1 MSLTI
6 NNSIASI
13 NARRQLEK
21 HTLQLGKTFARL
33 SSGMR
38 INTSQD
44 DAAGMAITNR
54 MVAQIRGMNVAIR
67 NANDGISLAQVAE
80 GALDETQN
88 ALQRM
93 RELAI
98 QASNSTYSTS
108 DRANLQDEF
117 EQMLSEINRIASD
130 AEFNNV
136 KLLGGIKMS
145 GAGGANLGSFKVQ
158 QFAGTFHV
166 GADAGQ
172 TITITVGRA
181 GLEELGL
188 YNYSYVAP
196 QASATQSIATASVKV
211 WVSTAAK
218 ANSALGFI
226 DSALDSV
233 SDIRAALGAAQSRFQ
248 SVIASLSNVVENTDA
263 ARSRIQDAD
272 IATETANLTKYTI
285 LQQAGVAIL
294 AQANQQPTIA
304 LALLGA

>member
-1 MSLTI
+1 MALTI
-6 NNSIASI
+6 NNSISSI
-13 NARRQLEK
+13 NARRNLEK
-21 HTLQLGKTFARL
+21 HTLQLSKTFSRL

-67 NANDGISLAQVAE
+67 NANDGISMAQVAE

-98 QASNSTYSTS
+98 QASNSTYSAS
-108 DRANLQDEF
+108 DRANLHEEF
-117 EQMLSEINRIASD
+117 KQMLAEINRIASD

-136 KLLGGIKMS
+136 KLLGGVKKS
-145 GAGGANLGSFKVQ
+145 TDGGSYKIQ

-166 GADAGQ
+166 GPDAGQ
-172 TITITVGRA
+172 TIAVTVGRA

-188 YNYSYVAP
+188 NNYSFNTGD
-196 QASATQSIATASVKV
+196 ASATTKIVTATVSAKV

-233 SDIRAALGAAQSRFQ
+233 SDIRSALGAAQSRFQ

-272 IATETANLTKYTI
+272 IAMETANLTKYTI

-304 LALLGA
+304 LALLGR

>member
-1 MSLTI
+1 MALTI

-21 HTLQLGKTFARL
+21 HTLQLSKTFARL

-38 INTSQD
+38 INTSKD

-67 NANDGISLAQVAE
+67 NANDGISMAQVAE

-98 QASNSTYSTS
+98 QAANSTYSST
-108 DRANLQDEF
+108 DRANLKAEF
-117 EQMLSEINRIASD
+117 KQMLAEVQRISATTT
-130 AEFNNV
+130 FNNNL
-136 KLLGGIKMS
+136 LLGGS
-145 GAGGANLGSFKVQ
+145 ANGTGRGTSFQ
-158 QFAGTFHV
+158 GTFHV
-166 GADAGQ
+166 GANAGQ
-172 TITITVGRA
+172 TITI
-181 GLEELGL
+181 
-188 YNYSYVAP
+188 
-196 QASATQSIATASVKV
+196 KF
-211 WVSTAAK
+211 STL
-218 ANSALGFI
+218 NISALGLVTLNNAGDATVTAAISNRALISIGVAVKAGSALYRI
-226 DSALDSV
+226 DSALDAISTF
-233 SDIRAALGAAQSRFQ
+233 RASLGALQSRFET
-248 SVIASLSNVVENTDA
+248 VISSLSNTVENTDA

-304 LALLGA
+304 LALLGR

>member
-1 MSLTI
+1 MALTI

-54 MVAQIRGMNVAIR
+54 MVAQIRGMNVAVR

-98 QASNSTYSTS
+98 QSANSTYSST
-108 DRANLQDEF
+108 DRANLSAEF
-117 EQMLSEINRIASD
+117 KQMLAEIQRISSTTT
-130 AEFNNV
+130 FNNNI
-136 KLLGGIKMS
+136 LLGGS
-145 GAGGANLGSFKVQ
+145 ARGTGRGTSFQ
-158 QFAGTFHV
+158 GTFHV
-166 GADAGQ
+166 GANAGQ
-172 TITITVGRA
+172 TITIKF
-181 GLEELGL
+181 
-188 YNYSYVAP
+188 
-196 QASATQSIATASVKV
+196 SAMNI
-211 WVSTAAK
+211 
-218 ANSALGFI
+218 SALGLVSLGPTATITTVTSAINRNARLSIGTASKAGSALYRI
-226 DSALDSV
+226 DSALDAISTF
-233 SDIRAALGAAQSRFQ
+233 RASLGALQSRFET
-248 SVIASLSNVVENTDA
+248 VISSLSNTVENTDA

-304 LALLGA
+304 LALLGR

>member
-1 MSLTI
+1 MALTI

-21 HTLQLGKTFARL
+21 HTLKLSKTFARL

-98 QASNSTYSTS
+98 QAANSTYSSS

-117 EQMLSEINRIASD
+117 EQMLSEIQRISSD
-130 AEFNNV
+130 TTFNNNI
-136 KLLGGIKMS
+136 LLGGS
-145 GAGGANLGSFKVQ
+145 TNGRYGTSFR
-158 QFAGTFHV
+158 GTFHV
-166 GADAGQ
+166 GADTGQ
-172 TITITVGRA
+172 TITIRFSVMNVSA
-181 GLEELGL
+181 LGL
-188 YNYSYVAP
+188 VKLHATNTV
-196 QASATQSIATASVKV
+196 ASAITKSAQVSIGV
-211 WVSTAAK
+211 AAK
-218 ANSALGFI
+218 ANSALAFI
-226 DSALDSV
+226 DSALDAV
-233 SDIRAALGAAQSRFQ
+233 STFRASLGALQSRFET
-248 SVIASLSNVVENTDA
+248 VISSLSNIVENTDS

-272 IATETANLTKYTI
+272 IALETANLTKYTI

>member
-21 HTLQLGKTFARL
+21 HTLKLSKTFARL

-54 MVAQIRGMNVAIR
+54 MVAQIRGMNVAVR

-98 QASNSTYSTS
+98 QAANSTYSVS

-136 KLLGGIKMS
+136 KLLGGIKYS
-145 GAGGANLGSFKVQ
+145 GTDSFKIQ

-166 GADAGQ
+166 GADTGQ

-181 GLEELGL
+181 GLGELGL
-188 YNYSYVAP
+188 YNYSYA
-196 QASATQSIATASVKV
+196 AAGLSATRSITAASVKV

-233 SDIRAALGAAQSRFQ
+233 SDIRAALGAAQSRFE
-248 SVIASLSNVVENTDA
+248 SVISSLSNAVENTDA

-272 IATETANLTKYTI
+272 IALETANLTKYTI

>member
-1 MSLTI
+1 MALTI

-98 QASNSTYSTS
+98 QAANSTYSSS
-108 DRANLQDEF
+108 DRANLQAEF
-117 EQMLSEINRIASD
+117 EQMLSEVQRVSSD
-130 AEFNNV
+130 TTFNNNI
-136 KLLGGIKMS
+136 LLGGS
-145 GAGGANLGSFKVQ
+145 ANGRYGTSFQ
-158 QFAGTFHV
+158 GTFHV

-172 TITITVGRA
+172 TITIKF
-181 GLEELGL
+181 
-188 YNYSYVAP
+188 
-196 QASATQSIATASVKV
+196 SVMNV
-211 WVSTAAK
+211 
-218 ANSALGFI
+218 SALGLVKLHGTNTAASAVARSAQISIGVAATANTALGYI
-226 DSALDSV
+226 DSALDAV
-233 SDIRAALGAAQSRFQ
+233 STFRSSLGALQSRFQ

-304 LALLGA
+304 LALLGR

>member
-1 MSLTI
+1 MALTI

-21 HTLQLGKTFARL
+21 HNLALDKTFSKL

-38 INTSQD
+38 INTSKD

-98 QASNSTYSTS
+98 QAANSTYSSS
-108 DRANLQDEF
+108 DRANLHEEF
-117 EQMLSEINRIASD
+117 KQMLAEVNRIASN

-136 KLLGGIKMS
+136 KLLGGLKAS
-145 GAGGANLGSFKVQ
+145 GSESFKVQ
-158 QFAGTFHV
+158 QFAGTFQV
-166 GADAGQ
+166 GANAAQ

-181 GLEELGL
+181 GLAELGL
-188 YNYSYVAP
+188 YNYFSYGGGAG
-196 QASATQSIATASVKV
+196 ASATRSIVGFSIKV

-218 ANSALGFI
+218 ANSALRFI

-248 SVIASLSNVVENTDA
+248 SVISSLSNIVENTDA

-272 IATETANLTKYTI
+272 IALETANLTKYTI

-304 LALLGA
+304 LALLGK

>member
-1 MSLTI
+1 MALTI

-21 HTLQLGKTFARL
+21 HTLQLSKTFSRL

-136 KLLGGIKMS
+136 KLLGGIKRS
-145 GAGGANLGSFKVQ
+145 GAESFKIQ

-188 YNYSYVAP
+188 YNYSHAVAGL
-196 QASATQSIATASVKV
+196 SATRSITAASVKV

-272 IATETANLTKYTI
+272 IAAETANLTKYTI

>member
-1 MSLTI
+1 MALTI

-67 NANDGISLAQVAE
+67 NANDGISLSQVAE

-88 ALQRM
+88 SLQRM

-98 QASNSTYSTS
+98 QAANSTYSSS
-108 DRANLQDEF
+108 DRANLQAEF
-117 EQMLSEINRIASD
+117 EQMLAEIQRISAD
-130 AEFNNV
+130 TTFNNNI
-136 KLLGGIKMS
+136 LLGGSTNGME
-145 GAGGANLGSFKVQ
+145 GTSFR
-158 QFAGTFHV
+158 GTFHV

-172 TITITVGRA
+172 TITIKFSVMNISALKLVDLNGTGINTVTSAIDRSANVGINTA
-181 GLEELGL
+181 
-188 YNYSYVAP
+188 
-196 QASATQSIATASVKV
+196 ASA
-211 WVSTAAK
+211 
-218 ANSALGFI
+218 NLALGFI
-226 DSALDSV
+226 DSALDAV
-233 SDIRAALGAAQSRFQ
+233 STFRSSLGALQSRFET
-248 SVIASLSNVVENTDA
+248 VISSLSNIVENTDA

-272 IATETANLTKYTI
+272 IALETANLTKYTI

>member
-1 MSLTI
+1 MALTI
-6 NNSIASI
+6 NNSISSI
-13 NARRQLEK
+13 NARRNLEK
-21 HTLQLGKTFARL
+21 HTLQLSKTFSRL

-67 NANDGISLAQVAE
+67 NANDGISMSQVAE

-98 QASNSTYSTS
+98 QASNSTYSAS
-108 DRANLQDEF
+108 DRANLHQEF
-117 EQMLSEINRIASD
+117 KQMLAEVNRIASD

-136 KLLGGIKMS
+136 KLLGGLRTS
-145 GAGGANLGSFKVQ
+145 LGASYKVT

-166 GADAGQ
+166 GPDAGQ
-172 TITITVGRA
+172 TIAVTVGRA

-188 YNYSYVAP
+188 YNFSFANGAVSTTSVKA
-196 QASATQSIATASVKV
+196 ASVKV

-233 SDIRAALGAAQSRFQ
+233 SDIRASLGAAQSRFHT
-248 SVIASLSNVVENTDA
+248 VIASLSNVVENTDA

-272 IATETANLTKYTI
+272 IAMETANLTKYTI

-304 LALLGA
+304 LALLGR